1 MFGIPFIVNFF
12 ACIWYD
18 AGTNQYTLHNDEFS
32 SHMNRISGN
41 SNNHALPFRSEYL
54 QLICHWTFWLP
65 IKCTWYAVWTVSI
78 LNRAKI
84 MQSIPPTH
92 DITPHQ
98 YSVRVRLSLHC
109 SLKRIWV
116 FFFSGCITIIEYLYI
131 VSLLPF
137 VCVIIFGS
145 SQVNDV
151 WGREKKQER
160 IVFFRLSTLWSS
172 LEWAMSG
179 STSPDWHSIKKIR
192 TWKSLIREITEK
204 ARKFIF
210 GKRRHSQESVTILT
224 SINEFYHHNLGLC

>member
-65 IKCTWYAVWTVSI
+65 IKCTWYAMNCINTKPSKNNAEHTPNTRYHTASI
-78 LNRAKI
+78 FSAC
-84 MQSIPPTH
+84 
-92 DITPHQ
+92 TPFFALFSQAYLGFFLQRMYHNNWIFI
-98 YSVRVRLSLHC
+98 HC
-109 SLKRIWV
+109 V
-116 FFFSGCITIIEYLYI
+116 FAPLCLCYYFRFI
-131 VSLLPF
+131 
-137 VCVIIFGS
+137 S
-145 SQVNDV
+145 SQWRLGERKNR
-151 WGREKKQER
+151 RESC
-160 IVFFRLSTLWSS
+160 FCRLSTLWSS
-172 LEWAMSG
+172 LEWTMSG

-210 GKRRHSQESVTILT
+210 GKRRHSQESVTI
-224 SINEFYHHNLGLC
+224 